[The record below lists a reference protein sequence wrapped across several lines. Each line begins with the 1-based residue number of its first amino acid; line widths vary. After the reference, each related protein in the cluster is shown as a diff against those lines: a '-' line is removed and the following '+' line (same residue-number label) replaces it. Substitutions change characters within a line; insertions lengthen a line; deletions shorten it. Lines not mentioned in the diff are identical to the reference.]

1 MYVFVLVIG
10 CLLYLGEA
18 LTYDYGGERTSFVVN
33 GTLSVVDE

>member
-18 LTYDYGGERTSFVVN
+18 LTYDYGGERTNFDPN
-33 GTLSVVDE
+33 KTLSGVDQ